1 MTIFLPLLDSTIT
14 LDPEVTM
21 GARSQEEKIAA
32 LVEKDPEF
40 KSLIQEHRSLDE
52 KLKEFDRKIYLS
64 PDEEMERK
72 KLQKLKLAKK
82 DRIAQL
88 LSGQ

>member
-1 MTIFLPLLDSTIT
+1 
-14 LDPEVTM
+14 M
-21 GARSQEEKIAA
+21 GERTQEEKLAA
-32 LVEKDPEF
+32 LAEQDPEL
-40 KSLIQEHRSLDE
+40 KSLVQEHRSLDE
-52 KLKEFDRKIYLS
+52 KLKEFDRKVYLS

-82 DRIAQL
+82 DRIAQR